1 MALSADQIPVL
12 VAVGAS
18 ALALSSMLWSLRV
31 TDGHRGAANRFRHRA
46 SQLEEKLARADSIFG
61 AHPGVVLVWE
71 EDEIGDDEIGLPQVY
86 GSPVALGGLLRF
98 TDDSISGDP
107 AIRIVEGLADLEA
120 RDASGKDATLR
131 QRLRELRLNGAPF
144 SLTII
149 GPNGR
154 FLEADGR
161 TAGARAVLW
170 LTDATIKGL
179 EESSARGRIEEARQ
193 VVARDPTAFLEM
205 LGRAPF
211 PSWRLSGTGRL
222 QWANAAYLDAVE
234 VRSLDNALE
243 RQVHFDQQVQ
253 DQVRQTIEKNKDII
267 ETRQIAIGGERR
279 SMRILTF
286 PLSGG
291 AGAMAFDVTD
301 EVDAKEDLQRHVR
314 AHDETLNHVD
324 EGVAIFRADRRL
336 VYHNRAFTRLWS
348 LKESFLLDRPS
359 HGQILD
365 QLRADRK
372 LPAKANFGEW
382 RAEELAHYQMK
393 QSVAEDIWRLPD
405 GRTLRVTRQHHPLGG
420 LLIIFK
426 DITDQLQLESKYN
439 QIVKTQSATLNKL
452 HEAVTVFGGDG
463 RLQLY
468 NASFLRLWEIEESE
482 LAGETDFTHISDLC
496 MKLFH
501 DTSVWLNIKGH
512 VTNPSPEA
520 RRETS
525 GEMKRSDGTVVTYI
539 TQPLPDGATLIAFVD
554 MTASRRV
561 EEALR
566 ERAEAFE
573 TADRLRTEFVR
584 NVSYQLRDPLNAI
597 VGYTQFL
604 ESGQTGDLNPQQTS
618 FLGSISEASG
628 TLSKLIDDILDLA
641 MIEAGRLDLDISSV
655 DLAGLVQDSVNMT
668 VSNAED
674 TEITVESRIDPGVGS
689 IMADERRIRQILFNL
704 LSNAMRFTEAG
715 DRITVEASRM
725 GDVVTLAVSDTGA
738 GIDYEKQAAAFDS
751 FSSGDRRGAGLG
763 LALVRSFVELHNGQV
778 MMQSAPGEGTKVI
791 CMLPV
796 DASNATPADPTL
808 EALPDAA

>member
-1 MALSADQIPVL
+1 MALSTDQIPVL

-31 TDGHRGAANRFRHRA
+31 TDGHRGAANRFRQRA
-46 SQLEEKLARADSIFG
+46 GEFEEKLARADSIFG
-61 AHPGVVLVWE
+61 AHPGVILVWE
-71 EDEIGDDEIGLPQVY
+71 EDELDGDEIGLPQVY

-98 TDDSISGDP
+98 TDDSVSSDP

-120 RDASGKDATLR
+120 RDASGKDTTLR

-170 LTDATIKGL
+170 LTDSTIKGL

-205 LGRAPF
+205 LGKAPF
-211 PSWRLSGTGRL
+211 PAWRLSGTGRL
-222 QWANAAYLDAVE
+222 QWANNSYLDAVE
-234 VRSLDNALE
+234 VRNLDSALE
-243 RQVHFDQQVQ
+243 RQIHLDQQVQ
-253 DQVRQTIEKNKDII
+253 DQVRQTIEKNKDIT
-267 ETRQIAIGGERR
+267 ETRQIAVGGERR

-365 QLRADRK
+365 QLREDRK

-393 QSVAEDIWRLPD
+393 KSVAEDIWRLPD
-405 GRTLRVTRQHHPLGG
+405 GRTLKVTRQHHPLGG
-420 LLIIFK
+420 LLVLFK

-452 HEAVTVFGGDG
+452 HEAVAVFGGDG

-468 NASFLRLWEIEESE
+468 NASFLRLWEINEKE
-482 LAGETDFTHISDLC
+482 LEGETDFDIISDFCL
-496 MKLFH
+496 KLYH
-501 DTSVWLNIKGH
+501 DTSTWQNIKGH
-512 VTNPSPEA
+512 ITNPSPEA

-604 ESGQTGDLNPQQTS
+604 ESGQMGDLNPQQTN

-641 MIEAGRLDLDISSV
+641 MIEAGRLDLDISTV
-655 DLAGLVQDSVNMT
+655 DLASLVQDSVNMT

-674 TEITVESRIDPGVGS
+674 TEVTVEAKIEAGIGT
-689 IMADERRIRQILFNL
+689 IEADERRIRQILFNL

-725 GDVVTLAVSDTGA
+725 EDVVMLSVTDTGA

-778 MMQSAPGEGTKVI
+778 MMQSTPGEGTKVI

-796 DASNATPADPTL
+796 DASGLKPADPQL
-808 EALPDAA
+808 DLPNAA

>member
-1 MALSADQIPVL
+1 MAFSGDQIPVL

-31 TDGHRGAANRFRHRA
+31 TDGHRGAATRFRHRA
-46 SQLEEKLARADSIFG
+46 SQMEEKLARADSIFG
-61 AHPGVVLVWE
+61 AHPGVILVWE
-71 EDEIGDDEIGLPQVY
+71 EDELGDDEVGKPQVY

-98 TDDSISGDP
+98 TDDSVSEDP

-120 RDASGKDATLR
+120 RDAAGKDTTLR

-149 GPNGR
+149 GPSGR

-170 LTDATIKGL
+170 LTDSTIKGL

-193 VVARDPTAFLEM
+193 VVARDPTAFLDM
-205 LGRAPF
+205 LGKAPF
-211 PSWRLSGTGRL
+211 PAWRLSGTGRL
-222 QWANAAYLDAVE
+222 QWANNAYLDAVE
-234 VRSLDNALE
+234 SKSLDSVLD
-243 RQVHFDQQVQ
+243 RQIHFDQRVQ
-253 DQVRQTIEKNKDII
+253 DQVKQTIEGNRDIV
-267 ETRQIAIGGERR
+267 ETHQIAIAGDRR

-291 AGAMAFDVTD
+291 AGAMAFDVTE
-301 EVDAKEDLQRHVR
+301 EVDAKEELQRHVR

-324 EGVAIFRADRRL
+324 EGVAIFGADRRL
-336 VYHNRAFTRLWS
+336 VYHNRAFSRMWG
-348 LKESFLLDRPS
+348 LKESFLLERPS

-365 QLRADRK
+365 QMRADRQ

-382 RAEELAHYQMK
+382 RAEELAYYHMK
-393 QSVAEDIWRLPD
+393 QSVAEDVWRLPD
-405 GRTLRVTRQHHPLGG
+405 TRTLRVTRQHHPQGG

-426 DITDQLQLESKYN
+426 DITNQLELETKYN
-439 QIVKTQSATLNKL
+439 QIVKTQSATLNNL

-463 RLQLY
+463 RLRLH
-468 NASFLRLWEIEESE
+468 NASFVRLWELDNKSLE
-482 LAGETDFTHISDLC
+482 GDVDFDHVSSLC
-496 MKLFH
+496 LKLFH
-501 DTSVWLNIKGH
+501 DSGVWQNIKGH

-525 GEMKRSDGTVVTYI
+525 GEMKRSDGSVVTYI

-554 MTASRRV
+554 MTAARRV

-584 NVSYQLRDPLNAI
+584 NVSYQLRDPLTTI

-604 ESGQTGDLNPQQTS
+604 ESGQVGDLNEQQTS
-618 FLGSISEASG
+618 FIGSISEASG

-641 MIEAGRLDLDISSV
+641 MIEAGRLDLDISEV
-655 DLAGLVQDSVNMT
+655 DIPQVIQDSIGMT
-668 VSNAED
+668 VSNASD
-674 TEITVESRIDPGVGS
+674 TEISVETNIQSDIGA
-689 IMADERRIRQILFNL
+689 MQADERRLRQILFNL
-704 LSNAMRFTEAG
+704 LSNALRFTEVG
-715 DRITVEASRM
+715 GKVTVEASRL
-725 GDVVTLAVSDTGA
+725 DDIVTLSVSDTGS

-751 FSSGDRRGAGLG
+751 FSSGDRKGAGLG

-778 MMQSAPGEGTKVI
+778 LMQSRPGEGTKVI
-791 CMLPV
+791 CMFPV
-796 DASNATPADPTL
+796 SSISAAPNTPEEDLQNAA
-808 EALPDAA
+808 